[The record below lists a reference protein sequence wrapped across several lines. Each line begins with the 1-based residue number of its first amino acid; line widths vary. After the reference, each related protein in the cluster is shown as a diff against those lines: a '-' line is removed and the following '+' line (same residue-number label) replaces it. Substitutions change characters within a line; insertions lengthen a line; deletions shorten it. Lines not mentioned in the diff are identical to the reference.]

1 MMKKPVWIGM
11 LFLLGVLAVILYS
24 TMTMSKFRVK
34 VCMQYNG
41 QINCATASA
50 STREFALR
58 QAVSTACAPIS
69 GGVTAT
75 MACERAEPNS
85 VEWK

>member
-1 MMKKPVWIGM
+1 MKKSTMIGVA
-11 LFLLGVLAVILYS
+11 FLLVVFGVVLYS

-41 QINCATASA
+41 MNNCASA
-50 STREFALR
+50 AGSTKDYTLR

-75 MACERAEPNS
+75 LACERTEPGT

>member
-1 MMKKPVWIGM
+1 MKKPVWVGM
-11 LFLLGVLAVILYS
+11 LFLLVVFGVILYS

-41 QINCATASA
+41 QQNCATASA
-50 STREFALR
+50 STEAFALR

-75 MACERAEPNS
+75 LACERTEPS
-85 VEWK
+85 SKEWK

>member
-1 MMKKPVWIGM
+1 MKKPVWIGM
-11 LFLLGVLAVILYS
+11 LFLLTVFGVILYS

-41 QINCATASA
+41 QQNCATAA
-50 STREFALR
+50 GSTKEFALR

-75 MACERAEPNS
+75 LACERTNPGTI
-85 VEWK
+85 EWK